1 MTGECDH
8 DSSSE
13 DARNEGGRAGTAVDD
28 APGGRATHD
37 GTEREAFSAA
47 TLDRMRGFLDD
58 HGYLSWL
65 GVELES
71 AAPGRAV
78 MTLAY
83 REELTNP
90 GSQDAPRTHGGIP
103 ATLIDT
109 ASGFALR
116 TTFDDPAR
124 AALTTTDL
132 DVSYLRP
139 ATDDLRVECQ
149 VVRAGGTVGVTR
161 ASVTSVAPDGDRKE
175 VAIGTA
181 TYRLFRDRMGPETD
195 DAGRDDTNGADAD
208 LQGADRR

>member
-1 MTGECDH
+1 MSEC
-8 DSSSE
+8 E
-13 DARNEGGRAGTAVDD
+13 YDADAVDD
-28 APGGRATHD
+28 TVDERTHD
-37 GTEREAFSAA
+37 DAEREAFSRE
-47 TLDRMRGFLDD
+47 TLDRMQGFIEE

-71 AAPGRAV
+71 ASPGRAV
-78 MTLAY
+78 MVLPY

-90 GSQDAPRTHGGIP
+90 TPGDTPRTHGGIP

-139 ATDDLRVECQ
+139 ATDDLRVECE
-149 VVRAGGTVGVTR
+149 VARAGGTVGVTR
-161 ASVTSVAPDGDRKE
+161 ASVTSVPPDGDRKE

-181 TYRLFRDRMGPETD
+181 TYRLFRDRAGAETEPDGGVGPD
-195 DAGRDDTNGADAD
+195 GSDAGSRGDDH
-208 LQGADRR
+208 R

>member
-1 MTGECDH
+1 MSECDYDAEEH
-8 DSSSE
+8 STTETDS
-13 DARNEGGRAGTAVDD
+13 RTVDD
-28 APGGRATHD
+28 TADAD
-37 GTEREAFSAA
+37 AKSEAFSTA

-71 AAPGRAV
+71 ASPGRAV
-78 MTLAY
+78 MTLPY

-139 ATDDLRVECQ
+139 ATDDLRVECE

-195 DAGRDDTNGADAD
+195 DAGRDDTDGSDGDDADGADASP
-208 LQGADRR
+208 QGADRR